1 MYFVQYVL
9 ERDTFGSGLVFSKT
23 VNGNET
29 SLLVENLLPGAI
41 YLFRA
46 VYTKTYDLK
55 CHRHEKK
62 NFFFLAENEAN
73 A

>member
-9 ERDTFGSGLVFSKT
+9 ERDGFASGLVFSKT

-41 YLFRA
+41 YLFRVA
-46 VYTKTYDLK
+46 VINNLGVSAFSTQGTIMTLREY
-55 CHRHEKK
+55 
-62 NFFFLAENEAN
+62 NFR
-73 A
+73 